1 MHSDTHTHTH
11 GHTQMLMEHE
21 GKQKAKERGVKDA
34 QEKRRLLLTGNAEG
48 IQLQEG
54 FERNT
59 RRIFE
64 VDEKRTG
71 KKAERR

>member
-1 MHSDTHTHTH
+1 M
-11 GHTQMLMEHE
+11 
-21 GKQKAKERGVKDA
+21 KANRRQKNEEVKDA
-34 QEKRRLLLTGNAEG
+34 QEKRHLLLTGNAEG

-71 KKAERR
+71 KKQREGDCEKSWL